1 MGAVHAALVPD
12 ALRSRVSGA
21 WRTLNHGIRPIGAL
35 AGGYL
40 GAALGLRPD
49 LWIAIA
55 GSILGVLW
63 LIPSPVPRMRELP
76 GREDEVPAGEAAPS
90 QSSPS

>member
-40 GAALGLRPD
+40 GAALGLRP
-49 LWIAIA
+49 
-55 GSILGVLW
+55 S
-63 LIPSPVPRMRELP
+63 P
-76 GREDEVPAGEAAPS
+76 GR
-90 QSSPS
+90 SSASFG